1 MSDHVVSI
9 LRRWS
14 DPGLSPAAVKAR
26 RGQVLTALS
35 AVPGLGVVA
44 LFVLV
49 PSTSVKTALLA
60 GAGVVSLVAIAVGV
74 LVHRPR
80 PRTPWWLLAVS
91 GTFFLAGVAVRPWS
105 LERSGPAS
113 HLVDVLSLTGYAAL
127 LVSLCWLARSHGGMR
142 REVLCDVVI
151 IGATGALAALQHLVL
166 PAALIAGRPLAT
178 SILAAVYPLVDVLL
192 VSLVLDV
199 VFSAP
204 GRRSYQLLT
213 AAVVALLVGDT
224 LYAWWG
230 TKGSLMP
237 PVTANVPFLASYLLI
252 AAAALHPSQRS
263 AHHPSARP
271 ATSGGRSLFDAWSW
285 PRLIVLAVSLT
296 GLVALITARPVDA
309 PVVNRWASA
318 GAVAVVLTLL
328 VVRAVSA
335 VNGQARAR
343 AVLAHRAS
351 HDALTD
357 LPNRDELRRRVEQ
370 RCARRAPR
378 AGENHWL
385 LYLDLDGF
393 KRINDSWGHAA
404 GDELLREVAHRLQ
417 RVGGSQA
424 TVARLAGDEFV
435 LVVTCSSAQLG
446 VVAQRLLR
454 EVAQPVHLSVT
465 DAVVTASVGVAE
477 LHAGA
482 QTALREADAA
492 MYQAKRAGR
501 HQWLLY
507 DETMRSDQGAAIELE
522 LDLRHAVDEEG
533 LDLAYQL
540 IVDIEDGRPV
550 GTEALLRWERPLA
563 GAVSPVVF
571 VPILEE
577 TGLIE
582 QVGLWA
588 LRRAL
593 HQLASWRREELV
605 DDAFKMS
612 VNVAPRQLLDPRFTE
627 RVALL
632 LRESEVDGTSL
643 ILEITE
649 SAMLTEAD
657 TATVNLAAL
666 RTLGIGLA
674 VDDFGTGY
682 SALSYL
688 RTLPVTR
695 VKIDRSFVSGLGES
709 RNDEALVRAVV
720 AVSHA
725 LGLGVTAEG
734 IETTAQ
740 HEVLR
745 RLGVRHGQ
753 GWLWAKA
760 AAPAQ
765 VAQALAL
772 HRPSGA
778 QAALLL
784 GPVAAD

>member
-1 MSDHVVSI
+1 MTGHVVAT
-9 LRRWS
+9 LRRRV
-14 DPGLSPAAVKAR
+14 GARFAAPVPRPR
-26 RGQVLTALS
+26 RLTTALT
-35 AVPGLGVVA
+35 AVPGIGVVA
-44 LFVLV
+44 LFLLV
-49 PSTSVKTALLA
+49 PSTAVKTALLA
-60 GAGVVSLVAIAVGV
+60 GAGVLSLVAVVVGIV
-74 LVHRPR
+74 VHRPR
-80 PRTPWWLLAVS
+80 PALPWWLLAVS
-91 GTFFLAGVAVRPWS
+91 GAFFLAGVAVRPWS
-105 LERSGPAS
+105 LEHTGLATY
-113 HLVDVLSLTGYAAL
+113 LVDALTLTGYAAL
-127 LVSLCWLARSHGGMR
+127 LTSLFRLARSHGGMR

-204 GRRSYQLLT
+204 GRRSYHLLT
-213 AAVVALLVGDT
+213 AAVVALLAGDT
-224 LYAWWG
+224 VYAWWG
-230 TKGSLMP
+230 TKGSLLP
-237 PVTANVPFLASYLLI
+237 PGTANLPFLASYLLI
-252 AAAALHPSQRS
+252 AAAALDPSLRTG
-263 AHHPSARP
+263 HHPADAA
-271 ATSGGRSLFDAWSW
+271 ATGGSPSSVDAWSW
-285 PRLIVLAVSLT
+285 RRLIVLGVSLA

-309 PVVNRWASA
+309 PLLNRWAA
-318 GAVAVVLTLL
+318 AAAVAVVLSLL

-335 VNGQARAR
+335 VNGQARVR

-357 LPNRDELRRRVEQ
+357 LPNREELRRRVEQ

-378 AGENHWL
+378 AGDSHWL

-417 RVGGSQA
+417 HAGGAQA
-424 TVARLAGDEFV
+424 TVARLSGDEFV
-435 LVVTCSSAQLG
+435 LAVTCGPAELRRL
-446 VVAQRLLR
+446 AEHLLR

-465 DAVVTASVGVAE
+465 DAVVTASIGVAE
-477 LHAGA
+477 VHVGA

-507 DETMRSDQGAAIELE
+507 DATMRSDQGAAIELE
-522 LDLRHAVDEEG
+522 LELRHAVDEG
-533 LDLAYQL
+533 ALDLAYQL
-540 IVDIEDGRPV
+540 IVDIDDTRPV
-550 GTEALLRWERPLA
+550 GVEALLRWDRPLA

-582 QVGLWA
+582 PVGLWA

-593 HQLASWRREELV
+593 HQLAHWRLEQLV
-605 DDAFKMS
+605 DDTFTMS

-627 RVALL
+627 RVARLL
-632 LRESEVDGTSL
+632 EETGVAGTGL
-643 ILEITE
+643 VLEITE

-657 TATVNLAAL
+657 AATANLAAL
-666 RTLGIGLA
+666 RALGVGLA
-674 VDDFGTGY
+674 VDDFGTGS

-695 VKIDRSFVSGLGES
+695 VKIDRTFVSGLGES

-720 AVSHA
+720 AVSRA

-734 IETTAQ
+734 IETPAQ

-745 RLGVRHGQ
+745 RLGVGHGQ

-760 AAPAQ
+760 AAAAD
-765 VAQALAL
+765 VSHTLGRHRSEAREALAL
-772 HRPSGA
+772 GP
-778 QAALLL
+778 AA
-784 GPVAAD
+784 AE

>member
-1 MSDHVVSI
+1 MVAT
-9 LRRWS
+9 LRRWT
-14 DPGLSPAAVKAR
+14 GSPVRADARPAR
-26 RGQVLTALS
+26 RRQLLTALS
-35 AVPGLGVVA
+35 AAPGVSVVV
-44 LFVLV
+44 LFLLV
-49 PSTSVKTALLA
+49 PSTMVKTALLA
-60 GAGVVSLVAIAVGV
+60 GAGVLSLVAVVVGV
-74 LVHRPR
+74 LLHRPR
-80 PRTPWWLLAVS
+80 PAPPWWLLAVS
-91 GTFFLAGVAVRPWS
+91 GAFFLAGVAVRPWS
-105 LERSGPAS
+105 LAHTGPATY
-113 HLVDVLSLTGYAAL
+113 LVDALSLTGYAAL
-127 LVSLCWLARSHGGMR
+127 LTSLFWLARSHGGMR

-178 SILAAVYPLVDVLL
+178 SVLAGVYPLVDVLL

-199 VFSAP
+199 VFSTP
-204 GRRSYQLLT
+204 GRRSYHLLA

-224 LYAWWG
+224 VYAWWG
-230 TKGSLMP
+230 TKGALLLPTS
-237 PVTANVPFLASYLLI
+237 ANLPFLASYLLI
-252 AAAALHPSQRS
+252 AAAALHPSQRGVPHR
-263 AHHPSARP
+263 ATAP
-271 ATSGGRSLFDAWSW
+271 AVSGGRSVFDAWSW
-285 PRLIVLAVSLT
+285 PRLIVLGISLA

-309 PVVNRWASA
+309 PLVNRWSA
-318 GAVAVVLTLL
+318 ATAVAVVLTLL

-357 LPNRDELRRRVEQ
+357 LPDREELRRLVDQ
-370 RCARRAPR
+370 RCARRGPR
-378 AGENHWL
+378 AGEQHWL

-404 GDELLREVAHRLQ
+404 GDELLREVSRRLQ
-417 RVGGSQA
+417 LVGGPQA
-424 TVARLAGDEFV
+424 TVARLSGDEFV
-435 LVVTCSSAQLG
+435 LVVTCGDAQ
-446 VVAQRLLR
+446 VARLAEDLLR

-465 DAVVTASVGVAE
+465 DAVVTASIGVAAV
-477 LHAGA
+477 HGGA

-507 DETMRSDQGAAIELE
+507 DETMRNDQGAAIELE
-522 LDLRHAVDEEG
+522 LDLRHAVDEDA

-540 IVDIEDGRPV
+540 IVAIDDARPV

-563 GAVSPVVF
+563 GPVSPVVF

-582 QVGLWA
+582 PVGLWA

-593 HQLASWRREELV
+593 RQLARWRREDLV
-605 DDAFKMS
+605 DDAFTMS

-627 RVALL
+627 RVAALL
-632 LRESEVDGTSL
+632 QESGVAGTNL
-643 ILEITE
+643 VLEITE

-657 TATVNLAAL
+657 AATLNLAAL
-666 RTLGIGLA
+666 RGLGVGLA

-695 VKIDRSFVSGLGES
+695 VKIDRSFVSGLGDS

-734 IETTAQ
+734 IETPAQ

-745 RLGVRHGQ
+745 RLGVGHGQ

-760 AAPAQ
+760 AAPDD
-765 VAQALAL
+765 VSRALAL
-772 HRPSGA
+772 HRRSGSRDA
-778 QAALLL
+778 LVPGTAA
-784 GPVAAD
+784 AE